1 MSNNNNLK
9 LVSPVAPCKWVNV
22 KTPHPEYDVYQINL
36 LLPAD
41 DEETQKWMSKIDG
54 WIADEK
60 KSSGAKK
67 ISEFPPYKEDG
78 DNILFKFK
86 QKSMFK
92 GRGGDERAVS
102 IMVVDSEMK
111 PCNVDIGWGSKVK
124 VSYSP
129 VPYTV
134 NGKSGV
140 TLYFNAVQII
150 ELVEYEAQTGFEI
163 EDGYKAEETPENPFV
178 APASNGESEESAD
191 F

>member
-1 MSNNNNLK
+1 MSTNNLK
-9 LVSPVAPCKWVNV
+9 LVSPVAPCKWVNI
-22 KTPHPEYDVYQINL
+22 KAPHPEYDVFQINL

-41 DEETQKWMSKIDG
+41 SEEAQKWMSDIDG

-60 KSSGAKK
+60 QASGAKK
-67 ISEFPPYKEDG
+67 ISEYPPYKEDG

-86 QKSMFK
+86 QKSVFK
-92 GRGGDERAVS
+92 GSGGEERQVS
-102 IMVVDSEMK
+102 IMVVDAQMK

-134 NGKSGV
+134 NGKAGV

-150 ELVEYEAQTGFEI
+150 ELVEYESQTGFEV
-163 EDGYKAEETPENPFV
+163 EDGYQAEETPENPFV
-178 APASNGESEESAD
+178 GQTSNAEMAASAD